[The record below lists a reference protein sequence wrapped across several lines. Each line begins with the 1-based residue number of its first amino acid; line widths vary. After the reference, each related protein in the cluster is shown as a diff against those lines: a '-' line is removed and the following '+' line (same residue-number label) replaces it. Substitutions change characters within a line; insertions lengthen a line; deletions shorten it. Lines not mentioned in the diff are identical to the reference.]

1 MGGFYL
7 NQPDPF
13 FTDIEDA
20 VTRQRGKRF
29 QASPKDWAT
38 METWKVR
45 GVPAHLIQRVIAN
58 TRDKINTLSFHVEA
72 VEREYADWLKGQTG
86 RSVAVAVSCAE
97 CGDSKE
103 VARRPANAIYDYQLE
118 FVPCEVCC
126 A

>member
-20 VTRQRGKRF
+20 VTRQRGKRY

-45 GVPAHLIQRVIAN
+45 GVPVHLIVRVISKATSPVN
-58 TRDKINTLSFHVEA
+58 SLSFHAEA
-72 VEREYADWLKGQTG
+72 VEFEYSQWLKSQTG
-86 RSVAVAVSCAE
+86 RSVAVAVSCVE

-103 VARRPANAIYDYQLE
+103 VARRPANATYDYQLE
-118 FVPCEVCC
+118 FVPCGVCC